1 MGRATVVGSVA
12 GASPPTERPPRCPK
26 TGHTKTGGYTTT
38 KFGVQ
43 HSADGPKQKYRCTA
57 PDGAS
62 HYYAV
67 VPASS
72 TGPKAAVGPGKRHHL
87 RRYDVA
93 CPKRAHV
100 EHKVRFKGTRTT
112 ADGLIWGKFQCVPP
126 VGKGKPHY
134 FSVLR
139 SVTGS
144 AITTLDRPPDCLS
157 HKLSNVVRN
166 GRVGRPGT
174 VPRQRYR
181 CTPADG
187 SDIHYF
193 MTPLPREEVHAGVEA
208 CSVCDELLSPHRGA
222 LGGARR
228 TPWTLKNLAQ
238 ALNDLSTGS
247 SYATVSMEMRQRRDA
262 ARRHVVSHQGGQDDP
277 VVLSEDAP
285 GSKAMSWTT
294 EQSKNSWHLAA
305 DLVEQYSHLF
315 FDTVNAGMLAR
326 EAKIREENDAALAA
340 NPNAVL
346 ASPVVY
352 ILDEQPVAVHRRAST
367 RSSHQRNSWSVLVV
381 VELVWHHKKPTE
393 PVDDEHPAKV
403 EMPTREA
410 RLRMVRAYPGGSE
423 LAWRL
428 VLDEVGTRPDFIVS
442 DCSAAILNAVNSHYG
457 KGVVGHIP
465 SLFHIHQNVRA
476 SLMKLPGASE
486 MVNDRRVLIPA
497 LSKHLDYLRRD
508 EMLSLAPRDWTRW
521 WEDLI
526 AMVKGLG
533 APDTTT
539 RDQRTFYENRVA
551 AALPL
556 LRKQPQLPA
565 SNASVE
571 NQIRLT
577 LEPFTGS
584 GRAHRYR
591 NLARTNALLALAVC
605 RSQGGLG
612 DMDNI
617 SAVIRADNEKAG
629 GWAPLPRAV
638 TDTQPPLPP
647 PKVWQSAADEEPPPD
662 GEVAGTKTKARRGG
676 AQLYSS
682 LLNPFLIPML
692 AKQRNVT

>member
-1 MGRATVVGSVA
+1 MGRTTVVGSVA
-12 GASPPTERPPRCPK
+12 GASPPTERPPRCPE
-26 TGHTKTGGYTTT
+26 TGHTKTGGYATA

-57 PDGAS
+57 PDGTS

-72 TGPKAAVGPGKRHHL
+72 DGPNAPVGPAKRHHL
-87 RRYDVA
+87 RKHDVA

-100 EHKVRFKGTRTT
+100 KRNVRFKGTRTT
-112 ADGLIWGKFQCVPP
+112 AGGLTWGKFQCVPLNGR
-126 VGKGKPHY
+126 GKSHY

-139 SVTGS
+139 SATGS
-144 AITTLDRPPDCLS
+144 AITTLDNPPACLD
-157 HKLSNVVRN
+157 HELSVVVRN
-166 GRVGRPGT
+166 GRRGREGT

-187 SDIHYF
+187 SGIHDF
-193 MTPLPREEVHAGVEA
+193 MTPLPREVVTSGVET
-208 CSVCDELLSPHRGA
+208 CSVCDELLSPHRGV
-222 LGGARR
+222 LSGARR

-238 ALNDLSTGS
+238 SLNDLSTGS

-262 ARRHVVSHQGGQDDP
+262 ARRHLVSHRRGQDDP
-277 VVLSEDAP
+277 VVLSENAP
-285 GSKAMSWTT
+285 GSKAKSWTT

-315 FDTVNAGMLAR
+315 FDKVNADILAR

-352 ILDEQPVAVHRRAST
+352 ILDEQPVTVHRRRST

-381 VELVWHHKKPTE
+381 VELIWHHKKRTE
-393 PVDDEHPAKV
+393 PVDEEHPAKV

-442 DCSAAILNAVNSHYG
+442 DCSVAILNAVNSHYG

-476 SLMKLPGASE
+476 ALMKLPGASE

-497 LSKHLDYLRRD
+497 LSKHLDYLGRD
-508 EMLSLAPRDWTRW
+508 EVLNLAPRDWTRW
-521 WEDLI
+521 WDDLI
-526 AMVKGLG
+526 VMVKGLG
-533 APDTTT
+533 APETTT
-539 RDQRTFYENRVA
+539 RDQRTFYESRVA
-551 AALPL
+551 DALPL

-647 PKVWQSAADEEPPPD
+647 PKVRQSADGEEPPAD
-662 GEVAGTKTKARRGG
+662 GEVAGAKTKARRGG

-692 AKQRNVT
+692 AKQRGVK

>member
-1 MGRATVVGSVA
+1 MDRTTVVGSVA
-12 GASPPTERPPRCPK
+12 GASPPTERPPRCPE
-26 TGHTKTGGYTTT
+26 TGHTKSRGYVTA

-43 HSADGPKQKYRCTA
+43 LSAAGSRQKYRCTA
-57 PDGAS
+57 PDCTR
-62 HYYAV
+62 HYFIATATRSGGSK
-67 VPASS
+67 PRA
-72 TGPKAAVGPGKRHHL
+72 GLNKKHH
-87 RRYDVA
+87 RRKHDVS
-93 CPKRAHV
+93 CPQRAHAR
-100 EHKVRFKGTRTT
+100 HRVRFRGTRTN
-112 ADGLIWGKFQCVPP
+112 ADGSAWEKFQCVPT
-126 VGKGKPHY
+126 VGKGKSHY

-139 SVTGS
+139 SATGS
-144 AITTLDRPPDCLS
+144 AITTLDRPPDCREHELS
-157 HKLSNVVRN
+157 TVIRYGPTGRKRTVRK
-166 GRVGRPGT
+166 
-174 VPRQRYR
+174 QRYR

-193 MTPLPREEVHAGVEA
+193 TTPLPREEVRAGVET

-262 ARRHVVSHQGGQDDP
+262 ARRHLVSHQGGQDDP
-277 VVLSEDAP
+277 IVLSEDAP
-285 GSKAMSWTT
+285 GSKAKSWTT

-315 FDTVNAGMLAR
+315 FDKVNADMLAR
-326 EAKIREENDAALAA
+326 EAKIREENDAALTA

-352 ILDEQPVAVHRRAST
+352 ILDEQPVTVHRRRST

-381 VELVWHHKKPTE
+381 VELVWHHKKQTE

-410 RLRMVRAYPGGSE
+410 RLRMVRAYPAGSA

-442 DCSAAILNAVNSHYG
+442 DCSPAILNAVNSHYG

-508 EMLSLAPRDWTRW
+508 EVLNLAPRDWERW
-521 WEDLI
+521 WDDLLV
-526 AMVKGLG
+526 MVKGLG
-533 APDTTT
+533 APDTTI
-539 RDQRTFYENRVA
+539 RDRRTVYQDRVA
-551 AALPL
+551 DALPL

-647 PKVWQSAADEEPPPD
+647 PKVRQFAAGEEPPAD
-662 GEVAGTKTKARRGG
+662 GEVAGAKTKARRGG

>member
-1 MGRATVVGSVA
+1 V
-12 GASPPTERPPRCPK
+12 PT
-26 TGHTKTGGYTTT
+26 
-38 KFGVQ
+38 
-43 HSADGPKQKYRCTA
+43 
-57 PDGAS
+57 
-62 HYYAV
+62 
-67 VPASS
+67 
-72 TGPKAAVGPGKRHHL
+72 
-87 RRYDVA
+87 
-93 CPKRAHV
+93 
-100 EHKVRFKGTRTT
+100 
-112 ADGLIWGKFQCVPP
+112 
-126 VGKGKPHY
+126 VGKGKSHY

-139 SVTGS
+139 SATGS
-144 AITTLDRPPDCLS
+144 AITTLDRPPDCREHELS
-157 HKLSNVVRN
+157 TVIRYGPT
-166 GRVGRPGT
+166 GRKGT
-174 VPRQRYR
+174 VRKQRYR

-193 MTPLPREEVHAGVEA
+193 TTPLPREEVRAGVET

-262 ARRHVVSHQGGQDDP
+262 ARRHLVSHQGGQDDP

-285 GSKAMSWTT
+285 GSKAKSWTT

-315 FDTVNAGMLAR
+315 FDKVNADMLAR
-326 EAKIREENDAALAA
+326 EAKIREENDAALTA

-352 ILDEQPVAVHRRAST
+352 ILDEQPVTVHRRRST

-381 VELVWHHKKPTE
+381 VELVWHHKKQTE

-442 DCSAAILNAVNSHYG
+442 DCSPAILNAVNSHYG

-476 SLMKLPGASE
+476 ALMKLPGASE

-508 EMLSLAPRDWTRW
+508 EVLNLAPRDWTRW
-521 WEDLI
+521 WDDLI
-526 AMVKGLG
+526 VMVKGLG

-551 AALPL
+551 DALPL

-647 PKVWQSAADEEPPPD
+647 PKVRQSAD
-662 GEVAGTKTKARRGG
+662 GENPPADGEAAGAKTKARRGG

-692 AKQRNVT
+692 AKQRGVK

>member
-1 MGRATVVGSVA
+1 MDRATDAGSVT
-12 GASPPTERPPRCPK
+12 GVSPTPARAPRCPK
-26 TGHTKTGGYTTT
+26 TGHTKTGGYASAR
-38 KFGVQ
+38 FGIQ

-67 VPASS
+67 LPTGSA
-72 TGPKAAVGPGKRHHL
+72 GPKSAVGPNKRHHL
-87 RRYDVA
+87 RKHDVV

-100 EHKVRFKGTRTT
+100 EHKVRYKGTRTT
-112 ADGLIWGKFQCVPP
+112 AGGVTWGRFQCVPP
-126 VGKGKPHY
+126 AWKGKSHY

-144 AITTLDRPPDCLS
+144 AITTMDSPPECLS
-157 HKLSNVVRN
+157 HELSVVVRN

-187 SDIHYF
+187 SDTHYF
-193 MTPLPREEVHAGVEA
+193 MTPLPREEVNTGVEA

-222 LGGARR
+222 LAGARR

-262 ARRHVVSHQGGQDDP
+262 DRKHLASHQHGQDDP
-277 VVLSEDAP
+277 VVLSEGAP
-285 GSKAMSWTT
+285 GSKAQSWTA
-294 EQSKNSWHLAA
+294 EQAKNSWHLAA

-315 FDTVNAGMLAR
+315 FDKVNDDMLAR
-326 EAKIREENDAALAA
+326 EAKVREANDAALAA
-340 NPNAVL
+340 NPGAVL

-352 ILDEQPVAVHRRAST
+352 ILDEQPIAVHRRQST
-367 RSSHQRNSWSVLVV
+367 QSSHQRNSWSVLVV
-381 VELVWHHKKPTE
+381 VELIWHHKKRS
-393 PVDDEHPAKV
+393 VAGDDHPANY
-403 EMPTREA
+403 ETPTREA
-410 RLRMVRAYPGGSE
+410 RLRMVRAYPAGTE

-442 DCSAAILNAVNSHYG
+442 DCSPAILNAVNSHYG

-465 SLFHIHQNVRA
+465 SLFHIHQNVRIA
-476 SLMKLPGASE
+476 LMKLPGAHE
-486 MVNDRRVLIPA
+486 VVDGRRVLIPQ
-497 LSKHLDYLRRD
+497 LSKHLDFLRRD
-508 EMLSLAPRDWTRW
+508 EVLNLATRDWERW
-521 WEDLI
+521 WEDLLV
-526 AMVKGLG
+526 MVKGLR

-539 RDQRTFYENRVA
+539 REQRRLYQDRVA
-551 AALPL
+551 DALPL

-565 SNASVE
+565 SNAAVE
-571 NQIRLT
+571 AQIRLT

-591 NLARTNALLALAVC
+591 NLARTNALLSLAVC

-617 SAVIRADNEKAG
+617 SSVIRTDNEKAG

-638 TDTQPPLPP
+638 TDTQPPQPP
-647 PKVWQSAADEEPPPD
+647 PKVRQSAADEQRPPD
-662 GEVAGTKTKARRGG
+662 GEVAGAKTRVKRGG
-676 AQLYSS
+676 AQAYSS
-682 LLNPFLIPML
+682 LLNPFLIPIL
-692 AKQRNVT
+692 AKQRGVT